1 MYGPRA
7 LSDLRVALGGMLEDP
22 DVTEDLLLVGVAL
35 AHHIYTAPPPWRLED
50 AVVGVFHGGRT
61 RAVQLAR
68 VTLAMDVPRYDYGGR
83 AAGGRLARHLP
94 LIDWPRVW
102 VELGGAKRPVDVK
115 PGMRLI
121 IDPHSDDVDA
131 PELQE
136 RQLRLIR

>member
-1 MYGPRA
+1 MHGPRA
-7 LSDLRVALGGMLEDP
+7 LSDLRTALGGMLEDP

-50 AVVGVFHGGRT
+50 AVVGAFHGGRT
-61 RAVQLAR
+61 RAVDLAR
-68 VTLAMDVPRYDYGGR
+68 VTLGMDVPRYAYDR
-83 AAGGRLARHLP
+83 RPAGGVLARHLP

-102 VELGGAKRPVDVK
+102 DELGGAKRPVDAK

-121 IDPHSDDVDA
+121 IDPHPDDNA

-136 RQLRLIR
+136 RQLRLVR